1 MATDWLAQTRDAYEA
16 ASAFMDTNY
25 RADLDYSIRAFRQ
38 EHASGSKYLSDEYK
52 ARSRLVSPKTRS
64 VIRKTEAAGAVA
76 LFSNMDIVN
85 LEPGNPDDPMSVA
98 STAAM
103 KAILE
108 YRLGKTIPTFQIC
121 MGGIQDAQTQGAVVS
136 YQYWDYQEKNSKKVK
151 DKPCIEL
158 RPMEN
163 IRLDGGASWIDP
175 VGTTPYLCDIIP
187 MYVCDVRAMM
197 ASRDDKTGQPKWKK
211 YDDADI
217 MQALPDKMDTTRKA
231 RLGNQQD
238 PHLEKTGIKSFDVVW
253 VMRWFM
259 RDAISDDYCYYT
271 LGTHAL
277 LTDPKPI
284 EETYFHGVRPYAMG
298 YAILETHKVMKTS
311 VPTLVKPI
319 QLESTDLRN
328 QRLDNVKFVLNK
340 RWIVA
345 RGRNV
350 DVQSLVRNVP
360 GGVTMT
366 TDPKNDLQ
374 ESNWPDVT
382 SSSFVEHDRL
392 TAEFDDLVGNF
403 SPSTRVA
410 NNAVNDTLGGSKM
423 AAQSAGI
430 MTDYMLRTVVETW
443 WESVLRQLT
452 QLESAY
458 ETDQVVLGVC
468 AQKARLFPKY
478 GLSQITDEMLAQEMH
493 LTVNV
498 GFGSSDPTMQL
509 QKFIS
514 VTREAIAMVTSAPP
528 GFNVSEAIKEM
539 YSKCGY
545 RDGARFFSEQQDPR
559 LSKAMQM
566 IQQLTGVVKGK
577 QLELQANAQLE
588 QQKLSSNERVKGA
601 EIEVNQMRIRGDL
614 TIRQAELVVEQQ
626 RLELEKFKLQ
636 AELNGAGEEQQLRVT
651 ELVANIEQAQLKLEG
666 ERQKIL
672 GQSEKLQQELEKGRQ
687 EMMKSALEAQTT
699 AQLAENSTKATQS
712 MDDIAAQIA
721 GIQSSL
727 DDTKTSISELGNV
740 KEQLSLLRNGIAL
753 MMQNNIKPERKA
765 IGMKIKKDGKTTRGV
780 AVEFDDGTVED
791 MAVNV
796 G

>member
-1 MATDWLAQTRDAYEA
+1 MATDWLAQTRDAYDA
-16 ASAFMDTNY
+16 ASAFMDSNY
-25 RADLDYSIRAFRQ
+25 RTDLDYSIRAFRQ

-64 VIRKTEAAGAVA
+64 IIRKNEAAGAVA

-85 LEPGNPDDPMSVA
+85 LEPGDPDNPMSVA
-98 STAAM
+98 STEAM

-136 YQYWDYQEKNSKKVK
+136 YQYWDYQSKNGKKVR
-151 DKPCIEL
+151 DRPCIEL

-163 IRLDGGASWIDP
+163 IRLDGGASWTDP

-197 ASRDDKTGQPKWKK
+197 KSKDDKTGQPKWKTF
-211 YDDADI
+211 DDAAI
-217 MQALPDKMDTTRKA
+217 MQALPDKMDTTRKT

-345 RGRNV
+345 RGRQV

-360 GGVTMT
+360 GGVTLT
-366 TDPKNDLQ
+366 TDPKNDIQ

-392 TAEFDDLVGNF
+392 NAEFDDLAGNF
-403 SPSTRVA
+403 SPNTRVA

-423 AAQSAGI
+423 ASQSAGI
-430 MTDYMLRTVVETW
+430 MTDYLLRTIIETW
-443 WESVLRQLT
+443 WEPVLRQLT

-458 ETDQVVLGVC
+458 ETDEVVLGVC
-468 AQKARLFPKY
+468 AKKARLFPKY

-498 GFGSSDPTMQL
+498 GFGASDPTMQL
-509 QKFIS
+509 QKFIA
-514 VTREAIAMVTSAPP
+514 VTREAISMVTTAPP

-559 LSKAMQM
+559 LAKAMQM
-566 IQQLTGVVKGK
+566 IQQLTGMVKGK
-577 QLELQANAQLE
+577 QLELQAKGQIE
-588 QQKLSSNERVKGA
+588 QMRIESNERIKQWELGVDMK
-601 EIEVNQMRIRGDL
+601 RIGGDL
-614 TIRQAELVVEQQ
+614 QIRSAETGLDEA
-626 RLELEKFKLQ
+626 RLGLE
-636 AELNGAGEEQQLRVT
+636 RV
-651 ELVANIEQAQLKLEG
+651 LAQ
-666 ERQKIL
+666 
-672 GQSEKLQQELEKGRQ
+672 
-687 EMMKSALEAQTT
+687 LEAQT
-699 AQLAENSTKATQS
+699 AQQDQQGRLIELSTDIEAAKLANEREYIKNEGARIKVLG
-712 MDDIAAQIA
+712 DAQ
-721 GIQSSL
+721 
-727 DDTKTSISELGNV
+727 
-740 KEQLSLLRNGIAL
+740 R
-753 MMQNNIKPERKA
+753 
-765 IGMKIKKDGKTTRGV
+765 IGREAQV
-780 AVEFDDGTVED
+780 PA
-791 MAVNV
+791 
-796 G
+796 

>member
-136 YQYWDYQEKNSKKVK
+136 YQYWEYQSKNGKKVK

-163 IRLDGGASWIDP
+163 IRLDGGASWLDP

-211 YDDADI
+211 YEDADI
-217 MQALPDKMDTTRKA
+217 MRALPDKMDTTRKT

-277 LTDPKPI
+277 LTDPLPI

-311 VPTLVKPI
+311 VPMLVKPI

-350 DVQSLVRNVP
+350 DVHSLVRNAP

-366 TDPKNDLQ
+366 TDPKNDIQ

-392 TAEFDDLVGNF
+392 NAEFDDLAGNF

-423 AAQSAGI
+423 ASQSAGI
-430 MTDYMLRTVVETW
+430 MTDYMLRTIVETW
-443 WESVLRQLT
+443 WETVLRQLT

-509 QKFIS
+509 QKFIA
-514 VTREAIAMVTSAPP
+514 VTREAISMVTTAPP

-559 LSKAMQM
+559 LAKAMQM
-566 IQQLTGVVKGK
+566 IQQLTGMVKGK
-577 QLELQANAQLE
+577 QLELQAKGQIE
-588 QQKLSSNERVKGA
+588 QMRIESNERIKQWELGVDMK
-601 EIEVNQMRIRGDL
+601 RIGGDL
-614 TIRQAELVVEQQ
+614 QIRSAETGLDEA
-626 RLELEKFKLQ
+626 RLGLE
-636 AELNGAGEEQQLRVT
+636 RV
-651 ELVANIEQAQLKLEG
+651 LAQLDAQTAQQDQQGRLIELSTDIEAAKLANEREYIKNEG
-666 ERQKIL
+666 ARIKVL
-672 GQSEKLQQELEKGRQ
+672 GDAQRIGR
-687 EMMKSALEAQTT
+687 EAQVP
-699 AQLAENSTKATQS
+699 A
-712 MDDIAAQIA
+712 
-721 GIQSSL
+721 
-727 DDTKTSISELGNV
+727 
-740 KEQLSLLRNGIAL
+740 
-753 MMQNNIKPERKA
+753 
-765 IGMKIKKDGKTTRGV
+765 
-780 AVEFDDGTVED
+780 
-791 MAVNV
+791 
-796 G
+796 

>member
-136 YQYWDYQEKNSKKVK
+136 YQYWEYQSKNGKKVK

-163 IRLDGGASWIDP
+163 IRLDGGASWLDP

-211 YDDADI
+211 YEDADI
-217 MQALPDKMDTTRKA
+217 MRALPDKMDTTRKT

-277 LTDPKPI
+277 LTDPLPI

-311 VPTLVKPI
+311 VPMLVKPI

-350 DVQSLVRNVP
+350 DVHSLVRNAP

-366 TDPKNDLQ
+366 TDPKNDIQ

-392 TAEFDDLVGNF
+392 NAEFDDLAGNF

-423 AAQSAGI
+423 ASQSAGI
-430 MTDYMLRTVVETW
+430 MTDYMLRTIVETW
-443 WESVLRQLT
+443 WETVLRQLT

-509 QKFIS
+509 HKFIA
-514 VTREAIAMVTSAPP
+514 VTREAISMVTTAPP

-559 LSKAMQM
+559 LAKAMQM
-566 IQQLTGVVKGK
+566 IQQLTGMVKGK
-577 QLELQANAQLE
+577 QLELQAKGQIE
-588 QQKLSSNERVKGA
+588 QMRIESNERIKQWELGVDMK
-601 EIEVNQMRIRGDL
+601 RIGGDL
-614 TIRQAELVVEQQ
+614 QIRSAETGLDEA
-626 RLELEKFKLQ
+626 RLGLE
-636 AELNGAGEEQQLRVT
+636 RV
-651 ELVANIEQAQLKLEG
+651 LAQ
-666 ERQKIL
+666 
-672 GQSEKLQQELEKGRQ
+672 
-687 EMMKSALEAQTT
+687 LEAQT
-699 AQLAENSTKATQS
+699 AQQDQQGRLIELSTDIEAAKLANEREYIKNEGARIKVLG
-712 MDDIAAQIA
+712 DAQ
-721 GIQSSL
+721 
-727 DDTKTSISELGNV
+727 
-740 KEQLSLLRNGIAL
+740 R
-753 MMQNNIKPERKA
+753 
-765 IGMKIKKDGKTTRGV
+765 IGREAQV
-780 AVEFDDGTVED
+780 PA
-791 MAVNV
+791 
-796 G
+796 

>member
-1 MATDWLAQTRDAYEA
+1 MATDWLAQTRDAYDA
-16 ASAFMDTNY
+16 ASAFMDSNY

-85 LEPGNPDDPMSVA
+85 LEPGNPDDAMSVA

-136 YQYWDYQEKNSKKVK
+136 YQYWDYQEKNGKKVK

-509 QKFIS
+509 QKFIA
-514 VTREAIAMVTSAPP
+514 VTKEAIAMVSSAPP

-545 RDGARFFSEQQDPR
+545 RDGARFFSEREDPR
-559 LSKAMQM
+559 LAKAMQM
-566 IQQLTGVVKGK
+566 VQQLTGMVKGK
-577 QLELQANAQLE
+577 QLELQAKGQIERMRLE
-588 QQKLSSNERVKGA
+588 SNERVKQWELSVDA
-601 EIEVNQMRIRGDL
+601 KRIGGDL
-614 TIRQAELVVEQQ
+614 QIRSAETSLDEA
-626 RLELEKFKLQ
+626 RLSLE
-636 AELNGAGEEQQLRVT
+636 RV
-651 ELVANIEQAQLKLEG
+651 LAQLD
-666 ERQKIL
+666 
-672 GQSEKLQQELEKGRQ
+672 
-687 EMMKSALEAQTT
+687 AQTAEQDRRGRLIELST
-699 AQLAENSTKATQS
+699 DIEAAQLANQRERIKNQGLLIKASQ
-712 MDDIAAQIA
+712 
-721 GIQSSL
+721 
-727 DDTKTSISELGNV
+727 E
-740 KEQLSLLRNGIAL
+740 
-753 MMQNNIKPERKA
+753 P
-765 IGMKIKKDGKTTRGV
+765 
-780 AVEFDDGTVED
+780 
-791 MAVNV
+791 V
-796 G
+796 GA

>member
-1 MATDWLAQTRDAYEA
+1 MATDWLAQTRDAYDA
-16 ASAFMDTNY
+16 ASAFMDSNY
-25 RADLDYSIRAFRQ
+25 RTDLDYSIRAFRQ

-64 VIRKTEAAGAVA
+64 IIRKNEAAGAVA

-85 LEPGNPDDPMSVA
+85 LEPGDPDNPMSVA
-98 STAAM
+98 STEAM

-136 YQYWDYQEKNSKKVK
+136 YQYWDYQSKNGKKVR
-151 DKPCIEL
+151 DRPCIEL

-163 IRLDGGASWIDP
+163 IRLDGGASWTDP

-197 ASRDDKTGQPKWKK
+197 KSKDDKTGQPKWKTF
-211 YDDADI
+211 DDAAI
-217 MQALPDKMDTTRKA
+217 MQALPDKMDTTRKT

-345 RGRNV
+345 RGRQV

-360 GGVTMT
+360 GGVTLT
-366 TDPKNDLQ
+366 TDPKNDIQ

-392 TAEFDDLVGNF
+392 NAEFDDLAGNF
-403 SPSTRVA
+403 SPNTRVA

-423 AAQSAGI
+423 ASQSAGI
-430 MTDYMLRTVVETW
+430 MTDYLLRTIIETW
-443 WESVLRQLT
+443 WEPVLRQLT

-458 ETDQVVLGVC
+458 ETDEVVLGVC
-468 AQKARLFPKY
+468 AKKARLFPKY

-498 GFGSSDPTMQL
+498 GFGASDPTMQL
-509 QKFIS
+509 QKFIA
-514 VTREAIAMVTSAPP
+514 VTKEAIAMVSSAPP

-545 RDGARFFSEQQDPR
+545 RDRARFFSEREDPR
-559 LSKAMQM
+559 LAKAMQM
-566 IQQLTGVVKGK
+566 VQQLTGMVKGK
-577 QLELQANAQLE
+577 QLELQAKGQIERMRLE
-588 QQKLSSNERVKGA
+588 SNERVKQWELSVDA
-601 EIEVNQMRIRGDL
+601 KRIGGDL
-614 TIRQAELVVEQQ
+614 QIRSAETSLDEA
-626 RLELEKFKLQ
+626 RLSLE
-636 AELNGAGEEQQLRVT
+636 RV
-651 ELVANIEQAQLKLEG
+651 LAQLD
-666 ERQKIL
+666 
-672 GQSEKLQQELEKGRQ
+672 
-687 EMMKSALEAQTT
+687 AQTAEQDRRGRLIELST
-699 AQLAENSTKATQS
+699 DIEAAQLANQRERIKNQGLLIKASQ
-712 MDDIAAQIA
+712 
-721 GIQSSL
+721 
-727 DDTKTSISELGNV
+727 E
-740 KEQLSLLRNGIAL
+740 
-753 MMQNNIKPERKA
+753 P
-765 IGMKIKKDGKTTRGV
+765 
-780 AVEFDDGTVED
+780 
-791 MAVNV
+791 V
-796 G
+796 GA

>member
-136 YQYWDYQEKNSKKVK
+136 YQYWEYQSKNGKKVK

-163 IRLDGGASWIDP
+163 IRLDGGASWLDP

-211 YDDADI
+211 YEDADI
-217 MQALPDKMDTTRKA
+217 MRALPDKMDTTRKT

-277 LTDPKPI
+277 LTDPLPI

-311 VPTLVKPI
+311 VPMLVKPI

-350 DVQSLVRNVP
+350 DVHSLVRNAP

-366 TDPKNDLQ
+366 TDPKNDIQ

-392 TAEFDDLVGNF
+392 NAEFDDLAGNF

-423 AAQSAGI
+423 ASQSAGI
-430 MTDYMLRTVVETW
+430 MTDYMLRTIVETW
-443 WESVLRQLT
+443 WETVLRQLT

-509 QKFIS
+509 QKFIA
-514 VTREAIAMVTSAPP
+514 VTREAISMVTTAPP

-559 LSKAMQM
+559 LAKAMQM
-566 IQQLTGVVKGK
+566 IQQLTGMVKGK
-577 QLELQANAQLE
+577 QLELQAKGQIE
-588 QQKLSSNERVKGA
+588 QMRIESNERIKQWELGVDMK
-601 EIEVNQMRIRGDL
+601 RIGGDL
-614 TIRQAELVVEQQ
+614 QIRSAETGLDEA
-626 RLELEKFKLQ
+626 RLGLE
-636 AELNGAGEEQQLRVT
+636 RV
-651 ELVANIEQAQLKLEG
+651 LAQ
-666 ERQKIL
+666 
-672 GQSEKLQQELEKGRQ
+672 
-687 EMMKSALEAQTT
+687 LEAQT
-699 AQLAENSTKATQS
+699 AQQDQQGRLIELSTDIEAAKLANEREYIKNEGARIKVLG
-712 MDDIAAQIA
+712 DAQ
-721 GIQSSL
+721 
-727 DDTKTSISELGNV
+727 
-740 KEQLSLLRNGIAL
+740 R
-753 MMQNNIKPERKA
+753 
-765 IGMKIKKDGKTTRGV
+765 IGRE
-780 AVEFDDGTVED
+780 AQ
-791 MAVNV
+791 APA
-796 G
+796 

>member
-16 ASAFMDTNY
+16 ASAFMDANY

-85 LEPGNPDDPMSVA
+85 LEPGNPDDAMSVA

-136 YQYWDYQEKNSKKVK
+136 YQYWEYQSKNGKKVK

-163 IRLDGGASWIDP
+163 IRLDGGASWLDP

-231 RLGNQQD
+231 RFGNQQD

-259 RDAISDDYCYYT
+259 RDAIADDYCYYT

-277 LTDPKPI
+277 LTDPRPI
-284 EETYFHGVRPYAMG
+284 DETYFHGVRPYAMG

-340 RWIVA
+340 RWLVA
-345 RGRNV
+345 RGRQV

-360 GGVTMT
+360 GGVTLV
-366 TDPKNDLQ
+366 TDPKNDIQ

-392 TAEFDDLVGNF
+392 NAEFDDLAGNF

-410 NNAVNDTLGGSKM
+410 NNAVNDTLGGSKL
-423 AAQSAGI
+423 ASQSAGI
-430 MTDYMLRTVVETW
+430 MTDYMLRTIVETW
-443 WESVLRQLT
+443 WETVLRQIT

-509 QKFIS
+509 QKFIA
-514 VTREAIAMVTSAPP
+514 VTREAISMVTSAPP
-528 GFNVSEAIKEM
+528 GFNASEAIKEM

-559 LSKAMQM
+559 LAKAMHM

-577 QLELQANAQLE
+577 QLELQAKGQIE
-588 QQKLSSNERVKGA
+588 QMRIESNERIKQWELGVDVK
-601 EIEVNQMRIRGDL
+601 RIGGDL
-614 TIRQAELVVEQQ
+614 
-626 RLELEKFKLQ
+626 
-636 AELNGAGEEQQLRVT
+636 QLRAA
-651 ELVANIEQAQLKLEG
+651 ENGIEQARLGLE
-666 ERQKIL
+666 RVLAQ
-672 GQSEKLQQELEKGRQ
+672 
-687 EMMKSALEAQTT
+687 LEAQTAQQDQQGRLIELST
-699 AQLAENSTKATQS
+699 DIEAAQLANQRERIKNQGLLIKAAS
-712 MDDIAAQIA
+712 DAR
-721 GIQSSL
+721 
-727 DDTKTSISELGNV
+727 E
-740 KEQLSLLRNGIAL
+740 
-753 MMQNNIKPERKA
+753 P
-765 IGMKIKKDGKTTRGV
+765 
-780 AVEFDDGTVED
+780 
-791 MAVNV
+791 V
-796 G
+796 GA

>member
-1 MATDWLAQTRDAYEA
+1 MR
-16 ASAFMDTNY
+16 
-25 RADLDYSIRAFRQ
+25 
-38 EHASGSKYLSDEYK
+38 
-52 ARSRLVSPKTRS
+52 
-64 VIRKTEAAGAVA
+64 
-76 LFSNMDIVN
+76 
-85 LEPGNPDDPMSVA
+85 
-98 STAAM
+98 
-103 KAILE
+103 
-108 YRLGKTIPTFQIC
+108 
-121 MGGIQDAQTQGAVVS
+121 
-136 YQYWDYQEKNSKKVK
+136 
-151 DKPCIEL
+151 
-158 RPMEN
+158 
-163 IRLDGGASWIDP
+163 
-175 VGTTPYLCDIIP
+175 
-187 MYVCDVRAMM
+187 
-197 ASRDDKTGQPKWKK
+197 
-211 YDDADI
+211 
-217 MQALPDKMDTTRKA
+217 ALPDKMDTTRKT

-277 LTDPKPI
+277 LTDPLPI

-311 VPTLVKPI
+311 VPMLVKPI

-350 DVQSLVRNVP
+350 DVHSLVRNAP

-366 TDPKNDLQ
+366 TDPKNDIQ

-392 TAEFDDLVGNF
+392 NAEFDDLAGNF

-423 AAQSAGI
+423 ASQSAGI
-430 MTDYMLRTVVETW
+430 MTDYMLRTIVETW
-443 WESVLRQLT
+443 WETVLRQLT

-509 QKFIS
+509 QKFIA
-514 VTREAIAMVTSAPP
+514 VTKEAIAMVSSAPP

-545 RDGARFFSEQQDPR
+545 RDGARFFSEREDPR
-559 LSKAMQM
+559 LAKAMQM
-566 IQQLTGVVKGK
+566 VQQLTGMVKGK
-577 QLELQANAQLE
+577 QLELQAKGQIERMRLE
-588 QQKLSSNERVKGA
+588 SNERVKQWELSVDA
-601 EIEVNQMRIRGDL
+601 KRIGGDL
-614 TIRQAELVVEQQ
+614 QIRSAETSLDEA
-626 RLELEKFKLQ
+626 RLSLE
-636 AELNGAGEEQQLRVT
+636 RV
-651 ELVANIEQAQLKLEG
+651 LAQLD
-666 ERQKIL
+666 
-672 GQSEKLQQELEKGRQ
+672 
-687 EMMKSALEAQTT
+687 AQTAEQDRRGRLIELST
-699 AQLAENSTKATQS
+699 DIEAAQLANQRERIKNQGLLIKASQ
-712 MDDIAAQIA
+712 
-721 GIQSSL
+721 
-727 DDTKTSISELGNV
+727 E
-740 KEQLSLLRNGIAL
+740 
-753 MMQNNIKPERKA
+753 P
-765 IGMKIKKDGKTTRGV
+765 
-780 AVEFDDGTVED
+780 
-791 MAVNV
+791 V
-796 G
+796 GA

>member
-136 YQYWDYQEKNSKKVK
+136 YQYWEYQSKNGKKVK

-163 IRLDGGASWIDP
+163 IRLDGGASWLDP

-211 YDDADI
+211 YEDADI
-217 MQALPDKMDTTRKA
+217 MRALPDKMDTTRKT

-277 LTDPKPI
+277 LTDPLPI

-311 VPTLVKPI
+311 VPMLVKPI

-350 DVQSLVRNVP
+350 DVHSLVRNAP

-366 TDPKNDLQ
+366 TDPKNDIQ

-392 TAEFDDLVGNF
+392 NAEFDDLAGNF

-423 AAQSAGI
+423 ASQSAGI
-430 MTDYMLRTVVETW
+430 MTDYMLRTIVETW
-443 WESVLRQLT
+443 WETVLRQLT

-509 QKFIS
+509 QKFIA
-514 VTREAIAMVTSAPP
+514 VTREAISMVTTAPP

-559 LSKAMQM
+559 LAKAMQM
-566 IQQLTGVVKGK
+566 IQQLTGMVKGK
-577 QLELQANAQLE
+577 QLELQAKGQIE
-588 QQKLSSNERVKGA
+588 QMRIESNERIKQWELGVDMK
-601 EIEVNQMRIRGDL
+601 RIGGDL
-614 TIRQAELVVEQQ
+614 QIRSAETGLDEA
-626 RLELEKFKLQ
+626 RLGLE
-636 AELNGAGEEQQLRVT
+636 RV
-651 ELVANIEQAQLKLEG
+651 LAQLDAQTAQQDQQGRLIELSTDIEAAKLANEREYIKNEG
-666 ERQKIL
+666 ARIKVL
-672 GQSEKLQQELEKGRQ
+672 GDAQRIGR
-687 EMMKSALEAQTT
+687 EAQ
-699 AQLAENSTKATQS
+699 APA
-712 MDDIAAQIA
+712 
-721 GIQSSL
+721 
-727 DDTKTSISELGNV
+727 
-740 KEQLSLLRNGIAL
+740 
-753 MMQNNIKPERKA
+753 
-765 IGMKIKKDGKTTRGV
+765 
-780 AVEFDDGTVED
+780 
-791 MAVNV
+791 
-796 G
+796 